1 MLTMP
6 LALAAL
12 SAGLAGG
19 VHCIGMCGGF
29 ASLLSKT
36 PEQTRLVTPALN
48 AYRTIAITPLGM
60 QQPPTQ
66 VQQSG
71 VFHRSL
77 THQILLH
84 SGRLFTYMLI
94 GAMLGGFGSA
104 GLLFAPYLP
113 VQKILFVIGNL
124 ALLLLGLRLLGW
136 RLSEFFGWQWFWHS
150 SWNVVSKNFS
160 QLRLWKGYLSQSFL
174 RGFSLS
180 AARRYPLMLGM
191 GWGGLPCGLLYSVA
205 PFAWLAGDPISGALV
220 MLLFGLSAL
229 PHLLVAQGMASSKQL
244 AFMSPILRKVC
255 ALALI
260 SLGLVGLYFYD
271 MKGMPS
277 FLCIT

>member
-36 PEQTRLVTPALN
+36 SEQTRVVTPSLN
-48 AYRTIAITPLGM
+48 TYRTIAITPLGM
-60 QQPPTQ
+60 QQPSTK

-71 VFHRSL
+71 VLQRNL
-77 THQILLH
+77 THQVLLH

-113 VQKILFVIGNL
+113 MQRILFIIGNL
-124 ALLLLGLRLLGW
+124 ALLMLGLRLLGW
-136 RLSEFFGWQWFWHS
+136 RLSEFVGWHS
-150 SWNVVSKNFS
+150 PRNFIFKNFL
-160 QLRLWKGYLSQSFL
+160 QQRWWKKYLNQGFL

-180 AARRYPLMLGM
+180 AARRYPFMLGM

-205 PFAWLAGDPISGALV
+205 PFAWLAGDPISGAVV

-229 PHLLVAQGMASSKQL
+229 PHLLVAQGLATSKQL
-244 AFMSPILRKVC
+244 PFTSPILRKAC
-255 ALALI
+255 ALGLI
-260 SLGLVGLYFYD
+260 SVGLVGLYFYD

>member
-66 VQQSG
+66 VQQSS
-71 VFHRSL
+71 VFHRSV

-113 VQKILFVIGNL
+113 MQKILFVIGNL

-136 RLSEFFGWQWFWHS
+136 RISEFLGWQLQWRA
-150 SWNVVSKNFS
+150 VSKIFL
-160 QLRLWKGYLSQSFL
+160 QLRLWKGYLNQNFL
-174 RGFSLS
+174 RGFSLA
-180 AARRYPLMLGM
+180 AARRYPFMLGM

>member
-1 MLTMP
+1 MLTIP
-6 LALAAL
+6 IALAAL

-36 PEQTRLVTPALN
+36 SEQTRVVTLNLN
-48 AYRTIAITPLGM
+48 AYRTIAITPVGM
-60 QQPPTQ
+60 QQPSTQ

-71 VFHRSL
+71 VLQRNL

-94 GAMLGGFGSA
+94 GAILGGFGSA

-113 VQKILFVIGNL
+113 MQRIFFIIGNL

-136 RLSEFFGWQWFWHS
+136 RLSGFLGWHMQWK
-150 SWNVVSKNFS
+150 VVSKTFS
-160 QLRLWKGYLSQSFL
+160 QLRLWKGYLTQNFL

-180 AARRYPLMLGM
+180 AARRYPFMLGM
-191 GWGGLPCGLLYSVA
+191 GWGGLPCGLLYSIA

-244 AFMSPILRKVC
+244 AFMSPILRKIC

-260 SLGLVGLYFYD
+260 CVGLVGLYFYD

>member
-36 PEQTRLVTPALN
+36 PEQTRLAAPALN

-60 QQPPTQ
+60 QQPPAQ
-66 VQQSG
+66 LQQSG
-71 VFHRSL
+71 VFQRSL

-94 GAMLGGFGSA
+94 GAILGGFGSA

-113 VQKILFVIGNL
+113 MQKILFVIGNL

-136 RLSEFFGWQWFWHS
+136 RINEFLGWHLHWRA
-150 SWNVVSKNFS
+150 VSKIFL
-160 QLRLWKGYLSQSFL
+160 QLRLWKGYLSQNFL
-174 RGFSLS
+174 RGFSLA
-180 AARRYPLMLGM
+180 AARRYPFMLGM

-244 AFMSPILRKVC
+244 TFMSPILRKIC

-260 SLGLVGLYFYD
+260 CVGLVGLYFYD